1 MNDDTLYNRIKN
13 AAQNAESQ
21 NFPGMEK
28 VWTRV
33 DEKLHSNVLQNQ
45 NSKWKKLAVAAS
57 VLLVAS
63 LVIIFNT
70 DNNHTKPTNTD
81 EQIVIIDTVSPEKI
95 DTTGR
100 IVLQEKINP
109 IIKNEA
115 PELLKKQLKSVSAVA
130 VQEVITEEITAAEA
144 PVNLLQNS
152 QKKESA
158 RKMMLNPNYESRGV
172 QRVADA
178 FISEEQKVVNKANPL
193 LVVDGEAV
201 MEGRSYQKSV
211 NEALKKSDAGD
222 DEIVVLTEPLYIING
237 THYSEEEM
245 FGENPTSPYAP
256 LTKQV
261 IETLTILQGEKA
273 TSIYGEKGRKG
284 VVLITTKGG
293 KPATANRR

>member
-1 MNDDTLYNRIKN
+1 MNDDTLYNKIKN

-28 VWTRV
+28 VWNRV
-33 DEKLHSNVLQNQ
+33 DEKLNANVLQKQ

-57 VLLVAS
+57 VLLAVS
-63 LVIIFNT
+63 LTIIFNP
-70 DNNHTKPTNTD
+70 DNDHTKPIKTD
-81 EQIVIIDTVSPEKI
+81 EQIVIIDTISPELL
-95 DTTGR
+95 DTTTQ
-100 IVLQEKINP
+100 IVLQENINP
-109 IIKNEA
+109 IVKDEA
-115 PELLKKQLKSVSAVA
+115 PELLRKQLKSVSAVA
-130 VQEVITEEITAAEA
+130 VREVITEEIKAAEA
-144 PVNLLQNS
+144 PVSLLQNF
-152 QKKESA
+152 QKKESPG
-158 RKMMLNPNYESRGV
+158 KMMLNPNYESRGV
-172 QRVADA
+172 QRAADA
-178 FISEEQKVVNKANPL
+178 IISEEQKVVTKANPL

-201 MEGRSYQKSV
+201 KEDRSYQKSV

-222 DEIVVLTEPLYIING
+222 DEIVILTEPLYIING

-256 LTKQV
+256 LTKQE